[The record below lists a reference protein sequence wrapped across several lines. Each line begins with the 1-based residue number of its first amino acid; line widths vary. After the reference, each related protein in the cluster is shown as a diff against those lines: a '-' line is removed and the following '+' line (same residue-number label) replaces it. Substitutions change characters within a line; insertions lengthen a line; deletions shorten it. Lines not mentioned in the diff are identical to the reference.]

1 MGLYTWRTFFN
12 PFALRINHY
21 EKVMVEFEDKPVHT
35 RGDYKVY
42 ERAGKYFTCY
52 CGIIIA
58 QTTKVPRGLIESLAH
73 GVEPSGTEKWR
84 YSPDD
89 QTDSSSHLHYLFSD
103 VYRFAH
109 SSRL

>member
-21 EKVMVEFEDKPVHT
+21 EEVMVEFEDKPVHT

-42 ERAGKYFTCY
+42 ERAGKYFTCK

-58 QTTKVPRGLIESLAH
+58 QTTKVPRCLIESLAH

-84 YSPDD
+84 YRSAQKAFKDG
-89 QTDSSSHLHYLFSD
+89 LKLEAKI
-103 VYRFAH
+103 VR
-109 SSRL
+109 RLMEQRS